1 MRLGRPV
8 LQCRRLHQEAN
19 VRKVAL
25 AVIVVLL
32 AAAALLVMTHYS
44 RAQALYVGAALVI
57 VGLPLLVLA
66 RVQLGK
72 SFSIGPKAKA
82 LVTHGLYSKIPH
94 PMFTFLDVALLGVVI
109 ALGRPWLV
117 GAWLALVAVH
127 ALASRREAR
136 VLEKAFGDAY
146 REYRART
153 WW

>member
-1 MRLGRPV
+1 
-8 LQCRRLHQEAN
+8 
-19 VRKVAL
+19 VRKVMLAL
-25 AVIVVLL
+25 VIVLL
-32 AAAALLVMTHYS
+32 AAAALLVMTQ
-44 RAQALYVGAALVI
+44 RGRPEALV
-57 VGLPLLVLA
+57 VGGALVALALPLLVVA
-66 RVQLGK
+66 RVQLGS
-72 SFSIGPKAKA
+72 SFSIAPKARA